1 MEAVTLSDNALLMA
15 MLAEHQDALE
25 EAVDKATIEYL
36 HAQEYARNRLQNLRE
51 AIDMRDAM
59 KKSRVYVGGVA

>member
-1 MEAVTLSDNALLMA
+1 MATVTISDNALLMA

-36 HAQEYARNRLQNLRE
+36 HAQEFARNRLQKLRE

-59 KKSRVYVGGVA
+59 QTARKYVGEKK